1 MTSVLPEDDRA
12 PRPGLDPS
20 GGGRVESPALPV
32 EAKGEPPSPASAEG
46 VAPDV
51 DEALARRAAAMLP
64 AELLQPSEI
73 IILLVKPSPLFII
86 LAPLQTLAILTLLT
100 VAALAIDQHWL
111 FGVPRR
117 DIVLALVGLIGL
129 RLFWQFLEWLS
140 RVYVLTDQR
149 VIRVRGVLRVSVFE
163 SRLEQIQH
171 TDTQFSVRERL
182 FALGTITFATAGTGA
197 VEAVWAMIARPL
209 EVHRTVV
216 RTIRRYR
223 RF

>member
-1 MTSVLPEDDRA
+1 MPQTLEQPKRFTSPRA
-12 PRPGLDPS
+12 ARSAPGTVQ
-20 GGGRVESPALPV
+20 R
-32 EAKGEPPSPASAEG
+32 AEG
-46 VAPDV
+46 LGPGADQAV
-51 DEALARRAAAMLP
+51 ARRAAAMLP
-64 AELLQPSEI
+64 GELLQPSEI
-73 IILLVKPSPLFII
+73 IILLLKPSPLFII
-86 LAPLQTLAILTLLT
+86 LAPLRTLVTLAVLTLGVL
-100 VAALAIDQHWL
+100 AANAQFALGW
-111 FGVPRR
+111 PRR
-117 DIVLALVGLIGL
+117 DILLIGIGVIGL

-163 SRLEQIQH
+163 TRLEQIQH

-182 FALGTITFATAGTGA
+182 FALGTVTFATAGTG
-197 VEAVWAMIARPL
+197 VIEAAWTMIAKPL